1 MFQTVY
7 EKTYSSYTEETLRK
21 KILLNNIHKIV
32 KHNMKYDLGMSSY
45 RMGLNK
51 YADMVSRHFHANML
65 FVQELSEISPC
76 MNGLEM
82 PMNITKGS
90 LYQTTRGIELPDSV
104 DWRQKGYVTQVKY
117 QASCG
122 SCWAY
127 SATGTLEGQH
137 YRITGKLVSLSEQN
151 LVDCSN
157 PEGNKGCSG
166 GLPIYAYNYVIKNG
180 GIDTEDSYPYEAE
193 EGECRYSAE
202 NIGATCTGYMNIPSK
217 NEEALKEAVAT
228 IGPISVGI
236 NAQASFVAYSEGIYN
251 EPYCSSTALNHGVLV
266 VGYGSENGIDY
277 WIVKNSWS
285 TLWGEKGY
293 IKMIRNK
300 KNQCGIATAATYPLM

>member
-1 MFQTVY
+1 
-7 EKTYSSYTEETLRK
+7 
-21 KILLNNIHKIV
+21 
-32 KHNMKYDLGMSSY
+32 
-45 RMGLNK
+45 
-51 YADMVSRHFHANML
+51 ML

-104 DWRQKGYVTQVKY
+104 DWRQKGYVTRVKD
-117 QASCG
+117 QGQCG

-166 GLPIYAYNYVIKNG
+166 GLPINAYNYVIKNG
-180 GIDTEDSYPYEAE
+180 GIDTEESYPYEAK
-193 EGECRYSAE
+193 S
-202 NIGATCTGYMNIPSK
+202 NP
-217 NEEALKEAVAT
+217 
-228 IGPISVGI
+228 
-236 NAQASFVAYSEGIYN
+236 
-251 EPYCSSTALNHGVLV
+251 
-266 VGYGSENGIDY
+266 
-277 WIVKNSWS
+277 
-285 TLWGEKGY
+285 
-293 IKMIRNK
+293 
-300 KNQCGIATAATYPLM
+300 